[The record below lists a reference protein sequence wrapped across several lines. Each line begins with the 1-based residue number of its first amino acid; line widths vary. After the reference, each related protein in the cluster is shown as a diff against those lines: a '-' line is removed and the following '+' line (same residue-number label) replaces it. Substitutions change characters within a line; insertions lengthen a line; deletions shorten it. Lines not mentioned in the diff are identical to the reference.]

1 MNKPNLCIALG
12 RMVDPA
18 LGLDAV
24 GELYL
29 AEGRVCAVRADGL
42 SLGALP
48 EGAVERIEVP
58 GALVLP
64 GLIDLHVHFR
74 DPGLTYKE
82 DMESGCAAAAAG
94 GFTTVC
100 MMPNVKPVTDTA
112 EAVAALRRRAS
123 GINALPVGAITMGQK
138 GTACT
143 NAAALKAAGACALSE
158 DGRSV
163 ADASV
168 MRTAMAA
175 AAEAGIPIFDHTEED
190 TLAGTAA
197 GEACMAAR
205 DLILA
210 RETGAALHLCH
221 ISAKLSLDMI
231 RAAKAAG
238 YEVTAE
244 TAPHYFVFDQTR
256 ATEGNFKMNPPL
268 RTAEDVLSVIEAL
281 QDGTLDA
288 IATDH
293 APHSAEEKECGY
305 AKALNGVIGLET
317 AFPVSYTALVRAGHI
332 PLSRLV
338 ALMSANPAAILGDP
352 LRGTLS
358 VGAHADVAVFDVAH
372 PYHIAPASFRSKGRN
387 TPFAGME
394 VYGKTR
400 LTIAEGQIV
409 YQDT

>member
-29 AEGRVCAVRADGL
+29 AEGRVCAIRAEGL

-94 GFTTVC
+94 GFTTAC

-112 EAVAALRRRAS
+112 EAVAALQRRAGS
-123 GINALPVGAITMGQK
+123 INALPVGAITMGQK

-143 NAAALKAAGACALSE
+143 DAAALKAAGACALSE

-168 MRTAMAA
+168 MRAAMAA
-175 AAEAGIPIFDHTEED
+175 AAAAGIPIFDHTEED

-210 RETGAALHLCH
+210 RETGAQLHLCH
-221 ISAKLSLDMI
+221 ISAKLSLDII

-268 RTAEDVLSVIEAL
+268 RTAEDVLAVIEAL

-293 APHSAEEKECGY
+293 APHSAEEKDCGY
-305 AKALNGVIGLET
+305 EKALNGVIGLET

-358 VGAHADVAVFDVAH
+358 VGAHADVAVFDVEH
-372 PYHIAPASFRSKGRN
+372 PYRIDPALFRSKGRN

-400 LTIAEGQIV
+400 LTIAEGRIV
-409 YQDT
+409 YRDA